1 MNAEP
6 HPGNLLVQG
15 GVMGFE
21 DVLEANAQYAASF
34 KDTGMAGAAAKELAV
49 LTCIDSRIDPL
60 KVLGLAPGD
69 AKIIR
74 NAGARVTD
82 DALRSFTLAHNLLGA
97 KRICVIAHTSCAMVG
112 MSEADLRSRVAK
124 AADVETC
131 EIDLLPVD
139 NQLATLTEDLER
151 IRTAPLLQN
160 VTDLGGFI
168 FNVHTGVLT
177 QVI

>member
-1 MNAEP
+1 
-6 HPGNLLVQG
+6 
-15 GVMGFE
+15 MGF
-21 DVLEANAQYAASF
+21 DDLLAANAHYVASF
-34 KDTGMAGAAAKELAV
+34 TDTGMAGAAAKELAV

-82 DALRSFTLAHNLLGA
+82 DALRSLTLAHNLLGA
-97 KRICVIAHTSCAMVG
+97 KRICVIAHTECAMVG
-112 MSEADLRSRVAK
+112 TSETELRARVAN
-124 AADVETC
+124 AAHVDSC

-139 NQLATLTEDLER
+139 DQLATLAADLER

-160 VTDLGGFI
+160 VTDLGGFV
-168 FNVHTGVLT
+168 FNVRTGALT
-177 QVI
+177 QVL